1 MVNVLW
7 MVVVVVFIVVGVVVV
22 VKMVLVVVIVVGGDG
37 WSLRLVGCDDGC
49 YGGPGGHDSFF
60 LI

>member
-1 MVNVLW
+1 ML
-7 MVVVVVFIVVGVVVV
+7 MVVVFIVVGVVVV

>member
-1 MVNVLW
+1 MGGRCGWSVVM
-7 MVVVVVFIVVGVVVV
+7 MVVMV
-22 VKMVLVVVIVVGGDG
+22 VLVVVMVVGGGGGGGG
-37 WSLRLVGCDDGC
+37 WSWRLVGCDDGC